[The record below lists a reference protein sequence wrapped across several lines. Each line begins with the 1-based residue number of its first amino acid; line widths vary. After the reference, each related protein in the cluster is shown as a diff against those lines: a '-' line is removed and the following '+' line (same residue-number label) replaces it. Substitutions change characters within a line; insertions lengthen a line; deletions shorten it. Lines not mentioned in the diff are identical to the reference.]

1 MMLMTKEIEK
11 KIPAIGTHSDTIA
24 QDVPIIAKFF
34 APWSNWTWYVTEGT
48 KDGDDWRFFGM
59 VHGDE
64 KELGSFMLSELE
76 NVNGPIGLKIE
87 RDRGYTGTLSE
98 VL

>member
-11 KIPAIGTHSDTIA
+11 KLPPLGTHSDTIA

-34 APWSNWTWYVTEGT
+34 TPWSNWTWFVTEGT
-48 KDGDDWRFFGM
+48 KEGDDWRFFGM
-59 VHGDE
+59 VDGLE
-64 KELGSFMLSELE
+64 NELCYFMLSDLE
-76 NVNGPIGLKIE
+76 DVNGPMGLKIE

>member
-11 KIPAIGTHSDTIA
+11 KLPPIGTHSDTIA

-34 APWSNWTWYVTEGT
+34 TPWTNWTWFVTEGT
-48 KDGDDWRFFGM
+48 KEGDDWRFFGM
-59 VHGDE
+59 VHGLE
-64 KELGSFMLSELE
+64 NELCYFMLSDLE
-76 NVNGPIGLKIE
+76 DVTSPMGLKIE